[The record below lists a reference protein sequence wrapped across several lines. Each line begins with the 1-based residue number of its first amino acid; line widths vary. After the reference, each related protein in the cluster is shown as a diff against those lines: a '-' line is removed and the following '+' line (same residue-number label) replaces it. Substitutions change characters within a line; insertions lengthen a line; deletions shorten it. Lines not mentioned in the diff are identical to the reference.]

1 MIKVL
6 YVWNT
11 AGTISPVA
19 TWLNDHGHEA
29 RIIMHSSYDK
39 YGATRISKG
48 AVMINSRRAFYW
60 SIIKYILLFR
70 PTHIH
75 VNASIAGLV
84 LARLFAPTTPIILQ
98 YHGNEVRFR
107 SKVHP
112 EALLAD
118 KVIVST
124 PDLKRFGE
132 WVDRPVESI
141 FYYRGGRKKGTA
153 LMVYAS
159 YFPDKRALAKSW
171 CAKNNI
177 KLRIYDRDAE
187 GWIPFEEFPSIL
199 SKYEYY
205 LDWKGISDSQTC
217 SKTALEAM
225 ACGCK
230 VITDYDVDKVLND
243 YNFATPKTYI
253 KLYLSLKKP
262 LPSIRRTLIAIAGI
276 MKWFANRL
284 GNSPVPSGWR

>member
-1 MIKVL
+1 MKVL
-6 YVWNT
+6 YIWNT
-11 AGTISPVA
+11 AGTHSPVA
-19 TWLNDHGHEA
+19 TWLIDHGHDA
-29 RIIMHSSYDK
+29 RIIMRSSFDK
-39 YGATRISKG
+39 YGATKLSKG
-48 AVMINSRRAFYW
+48 AIMINSRRSFYW
-60 SIIKYILLFR
+60 ALIKHIIAFR

-75 VNASIAGLV
+75 VNASITGLV
-84 LARLFAPTTPIILQ
+84 LARFFAPVTPIILQ

-107 SKVHP
+107 AKVHP
-112 EALLAD
+112 EASLAD

-132 WVDRPVESI
+132 WVDRPIESI

-171 CAKNNI
+171 SAKNDVE
-177 KLRIYDRDAE
+177 LRIYDRDNE
-187 GWIPFEEFPSIL
+187 GWIPFEELPSIL

-205 LDWKGISDSQTC
+205 LDLKGISDPETC

-230 VITDYDVDKVLND
+230 VITDFDVDRVLDN
-243 YNFATPKTYI
+243 YKLASPKTYI
-253 KLYLSLKKP
+253 SLYLSIKPP
-262 LPSIRRTLIAIAGI
+262 LPSIRRILIAIAGI
-276 MKWFANRL
+276 MKWSVKRL
-284 GNSPVPSGWR
+284 GKSYVAPGWR